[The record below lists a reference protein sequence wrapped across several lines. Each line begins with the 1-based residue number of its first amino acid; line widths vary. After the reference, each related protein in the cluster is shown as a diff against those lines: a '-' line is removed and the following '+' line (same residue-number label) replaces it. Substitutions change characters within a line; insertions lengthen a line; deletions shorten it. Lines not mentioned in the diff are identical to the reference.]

1 MDTITPKTNDEGQ
14 TAVLRS
20 GDWLALRLRSAIA
33 DKEWAIA
40 CANMET
46 AKNGWTRNWHEAMG
60 AAQREIDAIE
70 VDMGEARNLRIALQ
84 NIASATS
91 PSQLFADAD
100 KQALDGKVPD
110 NLSQLGSGV
119 LRALVKRQQH
129 TIKIL
134 RAQAKHSIT
143 PDYPEGKECCDY
155 TLRADS
161 AWLQVGKRVLHIV
174 QRDKVLRVDLHRA
187 GDEAEDPLDSCSC
200 DTDSA

>member
-46 AKNGWTRNWHEAMG
+46 AKGGWTCNWHEAMG

-84 NIASATS
+84 DIASATS

-100 KQALDGKVPD
+100 KQALKFIQQLATAALSGANAEVRHGED
-110 NLSQLGSGV
+110 NSQ
-119 LRALVKRQQH
+119 
-129 TIKIL
+129 
-134 RAQAKHSIT
+134 HS
-143 PDYPEGKECCDY
+143 K
-155 TLRADS
+155 
-161 AWLQVGKRVLHIV
+161 
-174 QRDKVLRVDLHRA
+174 
-187 GDEAEDPLDSCSC
+187 
-200 DTDSA
+200 